1 MLECIELCILR
12 FAHDTPPAPS
22 REGSSL
28 AYCHSEEHRDEE
40 SRVHPRVHPSLCS
53 RDPSLHSVSLWMR
66 RGGEGICTPWRNKS
80 RYKQENV
87 ALRPILRRFSYT
99 AKMIQTES
107 RIKFIWLCR
116 GAAHLASAKIQR
128 QKRDVKCFGIKFQI

>member
-1 MLECIELCILR
+1 M
-12 FAHDTPPAPS
+12 T
-22 REGSSL
+22 
-28 AYCHSEEHRDEE
+28 
-40 SRVHPRVHPSLCS
+40 
-53 RDPSLHSVSLWMR
+53 

-116 GAAHLASAKIQR
+116 GAAHLRVSKDTTPKTRCQVFWDKISNKNSQNGIY
-128 QKRDVKCFGIKFQI
+128 VKHIGEYGG